1 MTIRIKS
8 QKLQKYLHHNPS
20 QFILYFTI
28 FKPILIPPNIFIHI
42 LYHTIYHHNI
52 YTHINHSFT
61 HYSNT
66 NLSHYTYTML
76 HIITQ
81 TNFIQNQIKSFSFIV
96 FIITFA
102 LIFLNSRSNIIPL
115 NILVFLGSIIL
126 FHYYPNYYH
135 IAKIKAPKLTPL
147 LATFDFIFH
156 YIPLIYILIYKVH
169 NKTEI
174 NYPLCI
180 TILVLYLLIFHS
192 DIQNIYFNYKQYFP

>member
-28 FKPILIPPNIFIHI
+28 FKPLLNPPNIFIPIH
-42 LYHTIYHHNI
+42 YYTIYHHPI
-52 YTHINHSFT
+52 YTHIDHSFT

-76 HIITQ
+76 RINTQ

-115 NILVFLGSIIL
+115 NILVFLGSIVL
-126 FHYYPNYYH
+126 FHYYPNYYD
-135 IAKIKAPKLTPL
+135 IVKIKAPKLTPV
-147 LATFDFIFH
+147 LATFDFILH

-180 TILVLYLLIFHS
+180 TILVSYLLIFHS
-192 DIQNIYFNYKQYFP
+192 DIRNIYFNYNQYFP